1 MKIIVTLTALSITLG
16 ALAET
21 ALMSVNFADS
31 NVNTAPDTQ
40 KTAKGEILTAP
51 TTVSATAEEP
61 VTVVGDI
68 ANLDGKYLKIV
79 SDGNRNRKPEIF
91 FDNGANMVTSGT
103 VVISWTS
110 MIESCTP
117 PAKGAETALTVKL
130 IGNAG
135 VPLLFVMYGVQ
146 NDQGGF
152 ISLLGG
158 DRPNVKWQVGQPD
171 RFVVA
176 VNLDNSTYSLTV
188 NDTEVAKDAKLSHKN
203 RSFRGISVTDG
214 ASVGG
219 QDGKFTA
226 IFGNLKAEAR

>member
-1 MKIIVTLTALSITLG
+1 MKIITTLAALSVAMG

-21 ALMSVNFADS
+21 SLMDVSLSDS
-31 NVNTAPDTQ
+31 NLNAAPDTQ
-40 KTAKGEILTAP
+40 KTARGETLTAP

-61 VTVVGDI
+61 VTVVGGI
-68 ANLDGKYLKIV
+68 ANLDGKYLKLV

-91 FDNGANMVTSGT
+91 FDNGANIVTSGT
-103 VVISWTS
+103 VVVSWTS
-110 MIESCTP
+110 MIESCTA

-152 ISLLGG
+152 VSLLGG

-176 VNLDNSTYSLTV
+176 VNLDNGTYTLSV
-188 NDTEVAKDAKLSHKN
+188 NDAEVAKDAKLSHEN
-203 RSFRGISVTDG
+203 RSFRGVSVTDG

-219 QDGKFTA
+219 QDGKFSA